1 MRKQRERTQLNK
13 FIRMWISGSASLG
26 IEISDFSIKMTKVLF
41 QNKKKPTIQ
50 TFLTEELPPH
60 VVEEGRI
67 IEPLKVIQTL
77 QKMLDRLDSI
87 PKHIHIVIPSQLVMV
102 RFLKLPDIPLKDLSK
117 LVDFEIK
124 HNIHLPFE
132 TPLYD
137 YVKLNGSESKPK
149 TKNLKTSKK
158 LPLPYSKEAMLQ
170 AAAAEESPLS
180 FESNNNLFGELEA
193 DKDETREA
201 LQCDVMLVAAPKEL
215 IEEYKVILG
224 ASGAKLASIEIK
236 AFSLYRLLQSTALMD
251 TMETFLVVDINA
263 SASDLSIFQGDQ
275 LKITR
280 SVPLNFHPNPT
291 PHPVQQTTSSL
302 DQLFAEFTDQ
312 NTDADSEFRNA
323 CNDLA
328 HELERL
334 MNFYRYTLNNR
345 NQEFDVVI
353 VSGDA
358 SRLSEIIESLQN
370 RLTLPV
376 HMLTAGQLYN
386 YNQGFLDNFPALA
399 VSLGLAL
406 RGKEA

>member
-1 MRKQRERTQLNK
+1 MRKQRGRMQLNR
-13 FIRMWISGSASLG
+13 FIRMWKSGSASLG
-26 IEISDFSIKMTKVLF
+26 IEISDFSIKMTKIHF
-41 QNKKKPTIQ
+41 QNNKKPLIQ

-67 IEPLKVIQTL
+67 IEPLRVIQTL
-77 QKMLDRLDSI
+77 QKMLARLDSI
-87 PKHIHIVIPSQLVMV
+87 PKHIHVVIPSQLVMV

-132 TPLYD
+132 SPLYD
-137 YVKLNGSESKPK
+137 YVKLNGAEPKPRAQ
-149 TKNLKTSKK
+149 TKLLKAANKQSST
-158 LPLPYSKEAMLQ
+158 YEAMLQ
-170 AAAAEESPLS
+170 AAAAKESTLS
-180 FESNNNLFGELEA
+180 FEPNNNLFGEPEA
-193 DKDETREA
+193 DKEETLEA

-215 IEEYKVILG
+215 IDEYKEILD
-224 ASGAKLASIEIK
+224 ASGAKLTSIEIK
-236 AFSLYRLLQSTALMD
+236 AFSLYRLLQTTALLD
-251 TMETFLVVDINA
+251 TTGTFLVVDINA
-263 SASDLSIFQGDQ
+263 STSDLSLFQGDQ

-280 SVPLNFHPNPT
+280 SVPMNFHTNPT
-291 PHPVQQTTSSL
+291 PPPVQQATHSL

-312 NTDADSEFRNA
+312 NTDADSEFRST

-353 VSGDA
+353 VSGDV

-376 HMLTAGQLYN
+376 HMLAAGQLYN
-386 YNQGFLDNFPALA
+386 YSQGFLDKFPALA